1 MTRQPAVRAVA
12 VALAVLGAL
21 AAPAWAGS
29 VVALS
34 DAELDQVFGGEAV
47 EPDNK
52 APGRTVVFQTTQTIT
67 GPVQQGA
74 SSMISVTA
82 LNSAVNAQLN
92 LIVGD
97 VAQATQINNGL
108 VGQALTFR

>member
-1 MTRQPAVRAVA
+1 
-12 VALAVLGAL
+12 
-21 AAPAWAGS
+21 
-29 VVALS
+29 
-34 DAELDQVFGGEAV
+34 
-47 EPDNK
+47 
-52 APGRTVVFQTTQTIT
+52 
-67 GPVQQGA
+67 
-74 SSMISVTA
+74 MISVTA

>member
-1 MTRQPAVRAVA
+1 MTKQSAIRAVA
-12 VALAVLGAL
+12 IALAVLGAL
-21 AAPAWAGS
+21 AAPAWAGR

-34 DAELDQVFGGEAV
+34 DAELDQVFGGEAL
-47 EPDNK
+47 EPADK
-52 APGRTVVFQTTQTIT
+52 VPGRTVVFQTTQTIT

-74 SSMISVTA
+74 SSMISITA

-97 VAQATQINNGL
+97 VGQATQIKAGL
-108 VGQALTFR
+108 VGQTFTFR

>member
-1 MTRQPAVRAVA
+1 MSRQSTIRAVA
-12 VALAVLGAL
+12 IALAVVGVV
-21 AAPAWAGS
+21 AAPAWGGG
-29 VVALS
+29 VALS

-47 EPDNK
+47 EPDK
-52 APGRTVVFQTTQTIT
+52 DVAGRAVVIHTMQTIT

-74 SSMISVTA
+74 SSMISVIA

-97 VAQATQINNGL
+97 VGHATQVNAGL
-108 VGQALTFR
+108 VGQTLTLR